1 MSNMFSVLRCTRLIV
16 LLLGLSWL
24 ANQTLAQ
31 GNCNDIRDKAR
42 SSANADQPIVVSM
55 MDLREN
61 PEAYYGKTVTVDGEL
76 NRTFTD
82 KAFTI
87 EGGDFGHDFDVLVV
101 STASKAESV
110 TPKEGSVDK
119 DKDVLVTGVVEPYDH
134 DNLECAYGPLHLEG
148 NEGRSFTKSPVLI
161 IDRSSEPGTELEKP
175 APDAPATDEPAT
187 DAPKPPAKRPY

>member
-1 MSNMFSVLRCTRLIV
+1 MSSRFPVLRCTRLVV

-24 ANQTLAQ
+24 ANQAMAQ
-31 GNCNDIRDKAR
+31 DNCKEIRNIAR
-42 SSANADQPIVVSM
+42 SSANADQPIIVTM

-82 KAFTI
+82 NAFTI

-110 TPKEGSVDK
+110 TPKEGAVDK
-119 DKDVLVTGVVEPYDH
+119 DKDVRVTGVVEPYDR

-161 IDRSSEPGTELEKP
+161 IDRTSESGTEREKP
-175 APDAPATDEPAT
+175 APDAPATT
-187 DAPKPPAKRPY
+187 APIPPAKRPY